1 MSQKKAAFRRT
12 YGHSYGAARRLY
24 KMTSSFPV
32 RIGSRGK
39 YFHEKKNRRY
49 AVLSGTDPPHFTQ
62 TLQNASFLLYIRS
75 VCYELY
81 QGNPKNANRK
91 EILKK

>member
-12 YGHSYGAARRLY
+12 YGHLYGTAGRLC
-24 KMTSSFPV
+24 KMTSSLRSELVCGGNIFT
-32 RIGSRGK
+32 RR
-39 YFHEKKNRRY
+39 KNYPY

-62 TLQNASFLLYIRS
+62 TLQNASFLLYICS

-81 QGNPKNANRK
+81 QGNPKTRI
-91 EILKK
+91 ERRF

>member
-12 YGHSYGAARRLY
+12 YGHAYGAARRLC

-32 RIGSRGK
+32 RIGSRGNI
-39 YFHEKKNRRY
+39 FTRRKNHRY
-49 AVLSGTDPPHFTQ
+49 AVLSGTDPLHFTQ